1 MSLSDNVPFT
11 MPVAPANNGNG
22 GYGSSWGGDGLFWIV
37 ILFLFA
43 FCGWGNGGFG
53 GNGNNGGGVMDGYVL
68 TSDFANV
75 EHKLDGVNNG
85 LCDGFYAMNTGMLNG
100 FAGVT
105 QAVNTG
111 FSAAELSRANQ
122 QAAFMQQ
129 LFNMQMQSQNCC
141 CENRAAI
148 AQVRYD
154 MATQAC
160 DTRTAVANS
169 TRDIIA
175 NQDANSRAVLD
186 YLQNSKLRE
195 LEAENASLKLAASQA
210 AQNNYLVNTLRPAAS
225 PAYIVQNPYCCNQ
238 QYTGCGYGS
247 AVA

>member
-22 GYGSSWGGDGLFWIV
+22 GYGCGWGGDGLFWIV

-43 FCGWGNGGFG
+43 FCGWGGNGWG
-53 GNGNNGGGVMDGYVL
+53 GNSGGVMDGYVL
-68 TSDFANV
+68 TSDFANI
-75 EHKLDGVNNG
+75 ERKLDGVNNG
-85 LCDGFYAMNTGMLNG
+85 ICDGFYATNTGMLSG

-105 QAVNTG
+105 QAVTSG
-111 FSAAELSRANQ
+111 FMSAELSRAQQ
-122 QAAFMQQ
+122 QAALIQQ
-129 LFNMQMQSQNCC
+129 LFAMQMQAQDCC

-160 DTRTAVANS
+160 DTRNTVQVAA
-169 TRDIIA
+169 RDIID
-175 NQDANSRAVLD
+175 NQNANSRAVLD
-186 YLQNSKLRE
+186 YLQSSKMRD

-210 AQNNYLVNTLRPAAS
+210 AQNNYLVNTLRPPAS

-238 QYTGCGYGS
+238 QYTGCGYGCC
-247 AVA
+247 AA